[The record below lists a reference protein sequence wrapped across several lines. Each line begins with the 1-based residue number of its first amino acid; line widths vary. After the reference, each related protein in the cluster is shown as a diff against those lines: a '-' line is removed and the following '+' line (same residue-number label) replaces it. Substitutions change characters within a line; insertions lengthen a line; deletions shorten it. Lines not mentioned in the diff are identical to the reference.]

1 MALVP
6 VMRVRP
12 DFLDV
17 EGNPAAEIHRL
28 VFLCHAKSLIVL
40 EGLKRCAVVAHI
52 VEAPLDDDQILIDH
66 NRDAAGDPDPL
77 LCKLT
82 AMMRQQQ
89 LDGNRE
95 PERQR
100 GVLVLQA
107 KSGEQAEP
115 EEKAADR
122 RVSDQVDW
130 RQFWRRP

>member
-1 MALVP
+1 MSDLP
-6 VMRVRP
+6 DEVREE
-12 DFLDV
+12 DYDRDRS
-17 EGNPAAEIHRL
+17 GNP
-28 VFLCHAKSLIVL
+28 
-40 EGLKRCAVVAHI
+40 
-52 VEAPLDDDQILIDH
+52 
-66 NRDAAGDPDPL
+66 DPSSS
-77 LCKLT
+77 KLT
-82 AMMRQQQ
+82 AMVSQKQRE
-89 LDGNRE
+89 GNRE

>member
-1 MALVP
+1 
-6 VMRVRP
+6 
-12 DFLDV
+12 
-17 EGNPAAEIHRL
+17 
-28 VFLCHAKSLIVL
+28 
-40 EGLKRCAVVAHI
+40 
-52 VEAPLDDDQILIDH
+52 
-66 NRDAAGDPDPL
+66 
-77 LCKLT
+77 
-82 AMMRQQQ
+82 MMRQQQ

-115 EEKAADR
+115 EEEAADR